1 MEVLVLGVVQHS
13 LPLQGEWAFAE
24 DLVLDAKGA
33 QAAGLGETRGCPAVT
48 GKATTGFVAGA

>member
-24 DLVLDAKGA
+24 DLVLDAKG
-33 QAAGLGETRGCPAVT
+33 GTSSWLGGN
-48 GKATTGFVAGA
+48 